1 MTAMTNQGE
10 TIESAATCDA
20 AEVPILIRLTHDGRR
35 VEVIGRDL
43 CLDGRREADALVA
56 VRSHPNRRAIW
67 QTAPDAT
74 HMAGRIPLTAHEAA
88 RAQAALDAARAAHEA
103 TPFAVAERIRHAAD
117 QILRLRI
124 DE

>member
-1 MTAMTNQGE
+1 MTP
-10 TIESAATCDA
+10 ATDTTA
-20 AEVPILIRLTHDGRR
+20 PDTADMAEAPILIRHTHDGRR
-35 VEVIGRDL
+35 VEVIGRYL

-74 HMAGRIPLTAHEAA
+74 HMAGRIPLTAHESA
-88 RAQAALDAARAAHEA
+88 RVQAAFDAARAAHEA